1 MFVNKH
7 FIYLRCAYFTKLTVL
22 PSAYYFNL
30 KTKVSE
36 YFHICISVPSIFMY
50 EVIIFDVKVTSLKT
64 LKTFMKFGGTCVKF

>member
-7 FIYLRCAYFTKLTVL
+7 LIYLWCAYFTKLTVL

-30 KTKVSE
+30 KTKISE
-36 YFHICISVPSIFMY
+36 DFHIRISVTSILMY
-50 EVIIFDVKVTSLKT
+50 DAIIFNARVRSST